1 MVYLGFWINGVS
13 TNIGQNFAETLQF
26 EDLAVKNFFLF
37 YYVHIFVKEKNLE
50 LLSNSF
56 FINIDK
62 KNLKHFAEFCSS
74 SHIYAHNK
82 RKKSFDLK
90 VFKLQHFNT
99 VFPNVD

>member
-13 TNIGQNFAETLQF
+13 TNIGKKFAETLQF
-26 EDLAVKNFFLF
+26 KDLAVKNLFLF

-62 KNLKHFAEFCSS
+62 NF
-74 SHIYAHNK
+74 
-82 RKKSFDLK
+82 
-90 VFKLQHFNT
+90 
-99 VFPNVD
+99 